1 VKPVLGPLAIIERG
15 PGRYS
20 LTGEIDL
27 ATAPQ
32 LDHLEDVHGPLLL
45 DLHGVTFMDSTG
57 IAALVRLWKRCP
69 RRDCT
74 LQIEACS
81 RQVERVLSIA
91 GLYEIFTQEDEARV
105 TGEVAVGA
113 DAAAATGA

>member
-1 VKPVLGPLAIIERG
+1 MKPVLGPLAIIERG

-57 IAALVRLWKRCP
+57 MPRSSACGSAAPVGTARCRSKRAPC
-69 RRDCT
+69 RSSGC
-74 LQIEACS
+74 
-81 RQVERVLSIA
+81 
-91 GLYEIFTQEDEARV
+91 
-105 TGEVAVGA
+105 
-113 DAAAATGA
+113 